1 MPKQVKALINRYG
14 NDPFPTTDSMS
25 KKSARLADRQEKKKR
40 EKKDKELKDML
51 ALVAAAE
58 AKNTEP
64 DNNNGS
70 LMASASAKHE
80 LRTIVHFN
88 CSSV

>member
-14 NDPFPTTDSMS
+14 KDPFPTDSMS

-40 EKKDKELKDML
+40 DKKDKELKDTL

-58 AKNTEP
+58 AKNTETDP
-64 DNNNGS
+64 T
-70 LMASASAKHE
+70 ASPSKHADK
-80 LRTIVHFN
+80 R
-88 CSSV
+88 SRS